1 MKYTKEE
8 VIQYVNEEDIKFIRL
23 AFCDTFGKQKNISIM
38 PSELRRAFEYGIAI
52 DASAIIGFGMDVHS
66 DLFLHPEADTIS
78 VLPWRPEHGRV
89 VRMFCTVTYPDGTIF
104 ENDTRNILKK
114 AVSDAEAAGYT
125 FYFGSEME
133 FYLFRLDEESNPT
146 NIPYDNAGY
155 MDIAPEDKGEN
166 VRREICLTL
175 EQMGIHPESS
185 HHEEGPGQNEIDFR
199 YSDALTAADNA
210 ITFNRVVKTIA
221 YRNGLHA
228 DFSPKPIANHPGNGF
243 HINISVKD
251 KNGNDYTNS
260 IIAGILDKIADMTV
274 FLNPTEKSY
283 ERLGSHK
290 APKYISWSSENRSQL
305 VRIPAANGQ
314 YKRIELRSPDPTANP
329 YLAYTLL
336 IYAGLYGIANN
347 LNLESASDINLYN
360 TDRNTLSKYKKL
372 PATLYEAKEI
382 AFDSEFISDHLP
394 KKLIET
400 YCK

>member
-1 MKYTKEE
+1 MKYTQQE
-8 VIQYVNEEDIKFIRL
+8 VIQFISEEDIKFIRL

-38 PSELRRAFEYGIAI
+38 PSELERAFEYGIAI
-52 DASAIIGFGMDVHS
+52 DASAILGFGMDIHS

-78 VLPWRPEHGRV
+78 LLPWRPEHGRV
-89 VRMFCTVTYPDGTIF
+89 VRMFCTVTYPDGTVF
-104 ENDTRNILKK
+104 ENDTRSILKK
-114 AVSDAEAAGYT
+114 AIADASDLGYT

-133 FYLFRLDEESNPT
+133 FYLFKLDEDGNPT
-146 NIPYDNAGY
+146 SVPYDNAGY

-199 YSDALTAADNA
+199 YSDALSAADNA

-228 DFSPKPIANHPGNGF
+228 DFSPKPIDNQPGNGF
-243 HINISVKD
+243 HINMSVKD
-251 KNGNDYTNS
+251 KAGEDKTDE
-260 IIAGILDKIADMTV
+260 IIAGILDKISDITL

-283 ERLGSHK
+283 SRLGSHK

-305 VRIPAANGQ
+305 VRIPAASGQ
-314 YKRIELRSPDPTANP
+314 YKRIELRSPDPTSNP

-336 IYAGLYGIANN
+336 IYAALHGIKNN
-347 LNLESASDINLYN
+347 LKLSEASDINLYN
-360 TDRNTLSKYKKL
+360 SDMDTLASFKKL
-372 PATLYEAKEI
+372 PATLDEASSI
-382 AFDSEFISDHLP
+382 AYKSEFIKSYLP
-394 KKLIET
+394 KKLIDV